1 MFQIPPVSCESANCW
16 LGVTM
21 PLALR
26 SFFPVIF
33 LLAAPVQAQPNLIYI
48 LADDLGFGDLGC
60 FGQETLSTPNLDR
73 MAAQGMKFTR
83 HYSGSTVCA
92 PSRCVLL
99 TGLHTGNCSIRGNG
113 EGQLPDDEVTIG
125 HLLSDAGYKT
135 GCVGKWG
142 IGNPPPIDDPKRMGF
157 EHFFGYVNMFH
168 AHNFYPEFL
177 YRDGERVSLRNV
189 TLPEWK
195 KDDRRDGMAKEG
207 TGVAQT
213 KLDYAPDLIADEAIH
228 FIDDNKDGPFF
239 LYFAMNVPH
248 ANNEGGRPPQSDGM
262 EVPDYGEFKDRDW
275 PNPEKGFA
283 SMIRNIDRDV
293 GRVLDRLKELGIAE
307 NTLVIFSSDN
317 GPHQEGQ
324 HQMEFFNSNGDLR
337 GMKRDLYDG
346 GVRVPTIAW
355 WPGTISPGTETEHL
369 SGFQD
374 VLPTFVELAGDSV
387 PERCDGISF
396 VPTLLGKA
404 DEQKKHEYLYWE
416 FLERGGKRAVLTED
430 GWKLVQ
436 LNVAN
441 AEKRVTELFN
451 LGMDTSE
458 SNDLSKLEVD
468 RVAEMSALLDS
479 ARSR

>member
-1 MFQIPPVSCESANCW
+1 
-16 LGVTM
+16 
-21 PLALR
+21 
-26 SFFPVIF
+26 
-33 LLAAPVQAQPNLIYI
+33 
-48 LADDLGFGDLGC
+48 
-60 FGQETLSTPNLDR
+60 
-73 MAAQGMKFTR
+73 
-83 HYSGSTVCA
+83 
-92 PSRCVLL
+92 
-99 TGLHTGNCSIRGNG
+99 
-113 EGQLPDDEVTIG
+113 
-125 HLLSDAGYKT
+125 
-135 GCVGKWG
+135 
-142 IGNPPPIDDPKRMGF
+142 
-157 EHFFGYVNMFH
+157 
-168 AHNFYPEFL
+168 
-177 YRDGERVSLRNV
+177 
-189 TLPEWK
+189 
-195 KDDRRDGMAKEG
+195 
-207 TGVAQT
+207 
-213 KLDYAPDLIADEAIH
+213 
-228 FIDDNKDGPFF
+228 
-239 LYFAMNVPH
+239 
-248 ANNEGGRPPQSDGM
+248 
-262 EVPDYGEFKDRDW
+262 
-275 PNPEKGFA
+275 
-283 SMIRNIDRDV
+283 
-293 GRVLDRLKELGIAE
+293 
-307 NTLVIFSSDN
+307 
-317 GPHQEGQ
+317 
-324 HQMEFFNSNGDLR
+324 MEFFNSNGDLR